1 MWRGSSPSTHQQ
13 SNQRSKVK
21 NQILKYRGDQKSNL
35 GMQECGIQGRSN
47 QKSNLKM
54 HGDVKSNAFVAK
66 KIKM

>member
-1 MWRGSSPSTHQQ
+1 VAGFKSLYAPTIK
-13 SNQRSKVK
+13 SKVK
-21 NQILKYRGDQKSNL
+21 NQKSNL